1 MEIKKRWGYSEIGSD
16 HNRPLDQVQRN
27 TRYVATKAQG
37 LGEKYKFEFPPA

>member
-1 MEIKKRWGYSEIGSD
+1 MEIRKWWVSEIGSD
-16 HNRPLDQVQRN
+16 YDRPLDQVQRN